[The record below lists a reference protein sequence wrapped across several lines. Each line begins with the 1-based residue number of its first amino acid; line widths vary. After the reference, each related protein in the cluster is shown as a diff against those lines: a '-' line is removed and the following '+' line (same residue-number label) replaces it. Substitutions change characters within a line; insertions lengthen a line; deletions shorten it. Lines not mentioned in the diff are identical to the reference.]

1 MNDEFDNQIKNIL
14 KQDIEKPM
22 KYEYTIKNFTY
33 KKNDRKIVKKVSTI
47 IATLLIS
54 STVTVFGVSHIVK
67 NKIWKSPKVIND
79 KNEYIK
85 EIENKVKEPIS
96 EEEKIGFISE
106 DTALKSCNDI
116 LEILGYTDKMCLENI
131 ELIRDYDNN
140 VHYKAY
146 VNEILINLNPYTGK
160 LEYFSDDNIVS
171 KKWNFDEIT
180 DEKAKEIAIKTYSD
194 LGILEDN
201 FEISDIK
208 KEKIVFNSIENDMWT
223 VTFCDKYRD
232 LEVEDSKYSTCFNVC
247 DGKVLFYIIKGK
259 ENKNLELGKINILE
273 SEAVRIASNKEK
285 EFSNLEISEITSE
298 LSIKKMNIFVY
309 CLENNI
315 SDNYDLYKIDDVNRL
330 VWVVEIKHNK
340 DKKVTDTS
348 LEAIKEYYNK
358 RYFIDAET
366 GEIIGGEQ
374 AEWLF

>member
-116 LEILGYTDKMCLENI
+116 LEILEYTDKICLENI

-140 VHYKAY
+140 IHYKACL
-146 VNEILINLNPYTGK
+146 NEILINLNPYTGK

-223 VTFCDKYRD
+223 VTFCDKYGD

-298 LSIKKMNIFVY
+298 LAIKKMNIFVY

-366 GEIIGGEQ
+366 GEIVGGEQ

>member
-1 MNDEFDNQIKNIL
+1 
-14 KQDIEKPM
+14 
-22 KYEYTIKNFTY
+22 
-33 KKNDRKIVKKVSTI
+33 
-47 IATLLIS
+47 
-54 STVTVFGVSHIVK
+54 
-67 NKIWKSPKVIND
+67 
-79 KNEYIK
+79 
-85 EIENKVKEPIS
+85 
-96 EEEKIGFISE
+96 
-106 DTALKSCNDI
+106 
-116 LEILGYTDKMCLENI
+116 MCLENI

-140 VHYKAY
+140 VHYKACL
-146 VNEILINLNPYTGK
+146 NEILINLNPYTGK

-201 FEISDIK
+201 SEISDIK
-208 KEKIVFNSIENDMWT
+208 NEKIVFNSIENDMWT
-223 VTFCDKYRD
+223 VTFCDKYGD

-259 ENKNLELGKINILE
+259 ENKNFELGKINISE

-285 EFSNLEISEITSE
+285 EFSNLEISEIYSE
-298 LSIKKMNIFVY
+298 LAIKKMNIFVY

-366 GEIIGGEQ
+366 GEIVGGEQ